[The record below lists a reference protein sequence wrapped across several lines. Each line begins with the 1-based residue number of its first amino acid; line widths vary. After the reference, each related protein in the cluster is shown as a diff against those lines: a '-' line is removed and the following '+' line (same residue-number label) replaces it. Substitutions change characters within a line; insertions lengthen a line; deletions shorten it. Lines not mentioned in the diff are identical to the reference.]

1 MKRKTIS
8 LFLTGVTAALLAS
21 AVFAGAAGA
30 APAWRFN
37 GEELK
42 SPETIVGAAEKSGL
56 TIPGMTTTCENF
68 LYTITISNKSGTG
81 EGSISELPLYN
92 CTTNTKC
99 TVESIKAEKLPWAA
113 NLSTISTKNY
123 IIIKGIKVSILYGG
137 KLCVIK
143 GTTAE
148 VEGSAGGWLDNTT
161 ESATFSP
168 TTFTTTGTELKALG
182 NTVEWNGFFPT
193 EAFEWHREQA
203 LSVS

>member
-1 MKRKTIS
+1 MNRNIKRTFLMS
-8 LFLTGVTAALLAS
+8 LLTALMLSAA
-21 AVFAGAAGA
+21 FAGVSSA

-42 SPETIVGAAEKSGL
+42 SPEKIVGAAEKSGL

-68 LYTITISNKSGTG
+68 LYTIVISNTSGTG
-81 EGSISELPLYN
+81 TGSITELPLYN
-92 CTTNTKC
+92 CSTNTKC
-99 TVESIKAEKLPWAA
+99 TVTAITPEKLPWAA

-137 KLCVIK
+137 KLCVVN
-143 GTTAE
+143 GVTAE
-148 VEGSAGGWLDNTT
+148 LEGTAGGWLDNTT

-168 TTFTTTGTELKALG
+168 TTFSTTKTELTMLG

-203 LSVS
+203 LSAS

>member
-1 MKRKTIS
+1 MIPKTTRT
-8 LFLTGVTAALLAS
+8 FLTGFLAALMLS
-21 AVFAGAAGA
+21 AVFAGSASA

-42 SPETIVGAAEKSGL
+42 APETIVGAAEKSGL

-68 LYTITISNKSGTG
+68 LYKITISNKSGTG
-81 EGSISELPLYN
+81 EGSITELPLYN

-99 TVESIKAEKLPWAA
+99 TVTAITAEAFPWPA
-113 NLSTISTKNY
+113 NLTTIATKNY
-123 IIIKGIKVSILYGG
+123 IIIKNVKVSILYGG
-137 KLCVIK
+137 KLCVIN
-143 GTTAE
+143 GTTGI
-148 VEGSAGGWLDNTT
+148 VTGSAGGWLDNTT

-168 TTFTTTGTELKALG
+168 STFATTGTELKMLE
-182 NTVEWNGFFPT
+182 NKVEWNGFFPT